1 MNQTMEEL
9 WESSHMSAGHA
20 GYLESLYETYL
31 SNPEELPEEWLVFFK
46 NLPIQPTQMV
56 RFLIRQLL
64 ANLKIS
70 QEILQLLKMK

>member
-31 SNPEELPEEWLVFFK
+31 SNPEELFW
-46 NLPIQPTQMV
+46 I
-56 RFLIRQLL
+56 
-64 ANLKIS
+64 A
-70 QEILQLLKMK
+70 

>member
-31 SNPEELPEEWLVFFK
+31 SNPEELSEEWLVFFK
-46 NLPIQPTQMV
+46 TSQFNQTQMV

-70 QEILQLLKMK
+70 QEILHLLKMK